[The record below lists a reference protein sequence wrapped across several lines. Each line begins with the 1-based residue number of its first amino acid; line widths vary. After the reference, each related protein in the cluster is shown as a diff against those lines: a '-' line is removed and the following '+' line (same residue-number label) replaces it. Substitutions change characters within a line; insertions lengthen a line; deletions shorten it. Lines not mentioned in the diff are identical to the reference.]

1 MPRTG
6 RVTSELVGCAFWDP
20 NGRRLATGGMGF
32 GMVCIGAAVGPKGA
46 NHGFRRK
53 SPKIG
58 KIGLQDPAVTVVPWN
73 GPEKGLGALSG
84 AGCEL
89 GAQADFGYRAK

>member
-1 MPRTG
+1 M
-6 RVTSELVGCAFWDP
+6 SESVGCPIWGP
-20 NGRRLATGGMGF
+20 NGRRLARGGLG
-32 GMVCIGAAVGPKGA
+32 VWVGPLGA
-46 NHGFRRK
+46 TVGPRGAKNGFRPK
-53 SPKIG
+53 SPKFG
-58 KIGLQDPAVTVVPWN
+58 KNGLQDPAVTVVPWN

>member
-1 MPRTG
+1 MG
-6 RVTSELVGCAFWDP
+6 RQGVEVGK
-20 NGRRLATGGMGF
+20 NQ
-32 GMVCIGAAVGPKGA
+32 
-46 NHGFRRK
+46 FRRK

>member
-1 MPRTG
+1 MGPTG
-6 RVTSELVGCAFWDP
+6 AK
-20 NGRRLATGGMGF
+20 
-32 GMVCIGAAVGPKGA
+32 I
-46 NHGFRRK
+46 GFRRK

-58 KIGLQDPAVTVVPWN
+58 KIGLKDPEVTVGPAN

>member
-1 MPRTG
+1 M
-6 RVTSELVGCAFWDP
+6 SELVGCPIWGL
-20 NGRRLATGGMGF
+20 NVCRLATGVLGTQDGPL
-32 GMVCIGAAVGPKGA
+32 GAAAGPRGA
-46 NHGFRRK
+46 KNGFRRK
-53 SPKIG
+53 SPKFG
-58 KIGLQDPAVTVVPWN
+58 KNGLQDPAVTVVPWN